1 MRLAPPLLCSTWPD
15 SDLNLSGMQLE
26 TLERRAGLVTEYEL
40 ERRKLEILGRLSDQ
54 YAALGPQLKDMG
66 LYIAELKQ
74 YLQVGALGSWA
85 GRRGRQVGT
94 AEKGGH
100 AARQTDLG
108 GEAKWHWCVMHCIGA
123 RGV

>member
-74 YLQVGALGSWA
+74 YLQVGALGSWV
-85 GRRGRQVGT
+85 GRGQ
-94 AEKGGH
+94 AGGH
-100 AARQTDLG
+100 CGEG
-108 GEAKWHWCVMHCIGA
+108 GRLCQAD
-123 RGV
+123 

>member
-74 YLQVGALGSWA
+74 YLQVGALGWAEA
-85 GRRGRQVGT
+85 GRWALRRMG
-94 AEKGGH
+94 AMLACCK
-100 AARQTDLG
+100 QTVLG
-108 GEAKWHWCVMHCIGA
+108 GEAKWHWCIMHCIGA